1 MWGDNMYT
9 VLDLIEKLIIIEE
22 KGYEI
27 YRLIS
32 LMEDIDTNIKVVARI
47 LASEEKRHAQI
58 YKNLKTKVQQ
68 DEVPPIDFGIYD
80 QASNLISSFR
90 YPISGHIK
98 DIDQLL
104 RFALD
109 FEEQSVSLVLS
120 IQGLLI
126 RESGDSGTVTYDVLS
141 EIVKEEKKHIEN
153 IERFLR

>member
-1 MWGDNMYT
+1 MYT
-9 VLDLIEKLIIIEE
+9 VVDLIEKLIVIEE
-22 KGYEI
+22 KGHEI

-47 LASEEKRHAQI
+47 LATEEKRHAQI
-58 YKNLKTKVQQ
+58 YKKLKNKV
-68 DEVPPIDFGIYD
+68 EKSEIPAIDFGVYD

-98 DIDQLL
+98 DIEQLL
-104 RFALD
+104 NFALD
-109 FEEQSVSLVLS
+109 FEEQTVSLVLS

-126 RESGDSGTVTYDVLS
+126 RESGDSATVTYDVLT
-141 EIVKEEKKHIEN
+141 EILEEEKKHIEN